1 MNAFLSSDI
10 FSWVVLPLLIIL
22 SRMMDVTL
30 GTLRIIF
37 VSRGSRLGAPLLG
50 FFEVLIWIVVI
61 SQVMQNLN
69 NPMCYIAYAL
79 GFAIGN
85 YLGIVVEEKLAI
97 GYLVI
102 RIFVPSESDA
112 KERLMKELIEAGFG
126 ITAVEGRGSTKDVTL
141 LYSLIR
147 RKDLEEFES
156 IIENADSNVFYSIES
171 VKTAHAGIFPEKKAK
186 KRRRTLLAGTDDTSR
201 RMFGSFRK

>member
-1 MNAFLSSDI
+1 MTAFLSSDV

-37 VSRGSRLGAPLLG
+37 VSRGSRIAAPILG

-69 NPMCYIAYAL
+69 NPLCYVAYAL

-85 YLGIVVEEKLAI
+85 YLGIIVEEKLAI

-102 RIFVPSESDA
+102 RIFVPSDKNE
-112 KERLMKELIEAGFG
+112 KEKLMRELIEAGFG
-126 ITAVEGRGSTKDVTL
+126 VTAVEGRGSTKDVTL
-141 LYSLIR
+141 LYSMIR
-147 RKDLEEFES
+147 RKDLAEIES
-156 IIENADSNVFYSIES
+156 IIEDAGPSVFYSVES
-171 VKTAHAGIFPEKKAK
+171 VKSAHAGIFPEKKRK
-186 KRRRTLLAGTDDTSR
+186 NRRIPFPGSDESR
-201 RMFGSFRK
+201 RKLFGSFRK